1 MIPGN
6 EWWIKQYVEISGHG
20 LFENIFPDFRLERRK
35 KIRTTSVKIVRVP
48 AKIPSEH
55 LPKV

>member
-6 EWWIKQYVEISGHG
+6 EWRIKQYVERCGRG
-20 LFENIFPDFRLERRK
+20 LFENIFPDIRLERRK
-35 KIRTTSVKIVRVP
+35 KITTTSVKVARVT